1 MESNKIKVKIRKR
14 VSFSLSNTLFSAL
27 PFKICHSY
35 MACFYTF
42 IEQLDLVVSY
52 DGGSDL

>member
-1 MESNKIKVKIRKR
+1 MESNKSKVKIRKR
-14 VSFSLSNTLFSAL
+14 VSFSLSIHCFPLCL
-27 PFKICHSY
+27 FKICHSY
-35 MACFYTF
+35 MACFFTF